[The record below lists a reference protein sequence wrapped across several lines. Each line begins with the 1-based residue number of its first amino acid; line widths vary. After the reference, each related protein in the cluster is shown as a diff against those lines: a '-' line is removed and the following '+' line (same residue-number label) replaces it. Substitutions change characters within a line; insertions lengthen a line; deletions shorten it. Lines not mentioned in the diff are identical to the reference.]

1 MNKIE
6 FLKEWFYKEEER
18 KGTLNDSLNIPI
30 GILTGIVAVVYFVL
44 SNYNYENGSKLLKF
58 LFIILIIVCIF
69 FWLRCIFYLLLSYNN
84 FHRGYGYKAFPSA
97 DFIKKEYETLTPYYK
112 EYKSEFE
119 ETGVT
124 LDKLVEN
131 NIEEILVQC
140 IDNNVFNNDKKSGYL
155 HNSKTSIIICI
166 LSLFFSSII
175 FSINYI
181 NYKQEEILCVKIIN
195 QMSDKR
201 TPPPPPRPQEPRVI
215 KENQQ
220 PVRPD
225 SRPTPPSRSVPPK
238 K

>member
-1 MNKIE
+1 MNKLE

-30 GILTGIVAVVYFVL
+30 GILTGIVAVIYFAL
-44 SNYNYENGSKLLKF
+44 SNYNYENGDKF
-58 LFIILIIVCIF
+58 LKSFFIILIIVCVL
-69 FWLRCIFYLLLSYNN
+69 FWLRSIFYLLFSYNN
-84 FHRGYGYKAFPSA
+84 FHRGYAYKAFPSA
-97 DFIKKEYETLTPYYK
+97 NFIKKEYETLTPYYE

-124 LDKLVEN
+124 LDKLAEA

-155 HNSKTSIIICI
+155 HNAKTSIIICI
-166 LSLFFSSII
+166 LTLFFSSIL

-181 NYKQEEILCVKIIN
+181 NYKQEEIHCVKIIN
-195 QMSDKR
+195 QMSDR
-201 TPPPPPRPQEPRVI
+201 RIPPPPPRPQEPRVI
-215 KENQQ
+215 KENGQ
-220 PVRPD
+220 PVRPG
-225 SRPTPPSRSVPPK
+225 SRPTPPSKQIPPK